1 MNDLAD
7 LETTDAGDGLVVA
20 RIRGDLDLSN
30 LYSMHTALLEM
41 LPNEADCLVVDLGGV
56 TFLDSSGVEA
66 LFRLQTSLE
75 VRQQR
80 LAIAI
85 PVATTLARARAER
98 RAGRDAAL
106 RERRGGARGPAR
118 RAGARRAGDGLGEG
132 RADDYDWVGA
142 HCASAR
148 SPSAIEGGVGISRRV
163 AQVPLGVQRGLAAR
177 ARGGD
182 RLAVGVVDEVAGR
195 EDARLVGPR
204 RAALDLT

>member
-1 MNDLAD
+1 VNDLAD

-41 LPNEADCLVVDLGGV
+41 LPNEAIGLVVDLGGV

-85 PVATTLARARAER
+85 PVGATTR
-98 RAGRDAAL
+98 RALELSGAQGEMPLCGSVEEAL
-106 RERRGGARGPAR
+106 AVL
-118 RAGARRAGDGLGEG
+118 RAGPEH
-132 RADDYDWVGA
+132 GA
-142 HCASAR
+142 Q
-148 SPSAIEGGVGISRRV
+148 ETG
-163 AQVPLGVQRGLAAR
+163 
-177 ARGGD
+177 
-182 RLAVGVVDEVAGR
+182 
-195 EDARLVGPR
+195 
-204 RAALDLT
+204 